1 MAAVLSILLLNLSGS
16 SAWAAVAAAAG
27 RVSAVSSQAGTAAGA
42 SLGRLGA
49 IGLNPVSI
57 NSVSPSLR
65 SSMPTLRTFPLSGA
79 PKLDAN
85 ASSAQ
90 AASLQIL
97 NAVAAKI
104 EPVKAASPEGSA
116 KVPAVRG
123 SLLGMKKI
131 AAPKQ
136 GRLSAVGGKLALD
149 RAWERGLRHAKGEQD
164 PVPAED
170 PAFSGAPRRNGL
182 QPAEPRR
189 GKMRRML
196 AVPIAA
202 AAIAAIPQ
210 GIELAYQHP
219 VVQQLW
225 QTVSLSVTSL
235 PSWMQSSVWIG
246 TGFGAAWLL
255 PKIARTAGK
264 WIFNY
269 VDWDPL
275 RESYLTNLA
284 GAAAWFSAVGFAV
297 FQMGGLAALGVN
309 AGLFAATM
317 TLATQDLAKN
327 LAAGFQLYRNR
338 EHEFDFG
345 DEVTIW
351 GETGRVESINIRF
364 ITLDT
369 RENKDAE
376 YERVMMA
383 NEKVRSLGISN
394 KSHGPKGRLL
404 AGAAFLPA
412 IFYGPFGPYL
422 SVALL
427 VLAGSMAKEWA
438 AGIYRK
444 ADEASPDKDLAKKY
458 RTRGKIVGWIGNAAY
473 LGGLAFILN
482 LFGVPLVGITSAL
495 AVVSAAAGFWT
506 KEVASD
512 LVAGLMI
519 AVWRPFG
526 QGDVIQVGKH
536 PRGKVE
542 TITPRTIRIRLD
554 DGSAH
559 YVPLEDLMKEKIRI
573 GLKPQP
579 AAE

>member
-1 MAAVLSILLLNLSGS
+1 
-16 SAWAAVAAAAG
+16 
-27 RVSAVSSQAGTAAGA
+27 
-42 SLGRLGA
+42 
-49 IGLNPVSI
+49 
-57 NSVSPSLR
+57 
-65 SSMPTLRTFPLSGA
+65 
-79 PKLDAN
+79 
-85 ASSAQ
+85 
-90 AASLQIL
+90 
-97 NAVAAKI
+97 
-104 EPVKAASPEGSA
+104 SA
-116 KVPAVRG
+116 KVLMTKTSGRTLPGARG
-123 SLLGMKKI
+123 SLAGMQEVVR
-131 AAPKQ
+131 PQ
-136 GRLSAVGGKLALD
+136 GAESSAVGGKLALD
-149 RAWERGLRHAKGEQD
+149 RAWERGMRHEKGEKN
-164 PVPAED
+164 PVPAETS
-170 PAFSGAPRRNGL
+170 AFSGAPKHKGL
-182 QPAEPRR
+182 HPAPPRR
-189 GKMRRML
+189 GKMRRIL
-196 AVPIAA
+196 SIPIAA
-202 AAIAAIPQ
+202 AAAAAIPK
-210 GIELAYQHP
+210 GIELALQHP
-219 VVQQLW
+219 MVQQLW
-225 QTVSLSVTSL
+225 QMVSLFVTSL
-235 PSWMQSSVWIG
+235 PPWMQTSAWIG
-246 TGFGAAWLL
+246 TAFGAAWLL
-255 PKIARTAGK
+255 PKIVRGAGK
-264 WIFNY
+264 WLFNY

-284 GAAAWFSAVGFAV
+284 GAAAWFAAVGFAV

-309 AGLFAATM
+309 AGLFAATL

-345 DEVTIW
+345 DEITIW
-351 GETGRVESINIRF
+351 GETGRVESINVRF

-369 RENKDAE
+369 SENKDAE
-376 YERVMMA
+376 YDHVMMA

-394 KSHGPKGRLL
+394 KSHSKGRLL
-404 AGAAFLPA
+404 AAASFLPA

-422 SVALL
+422 TVALL

-444 ADEASPDKDLAKKY
+444 ADEAGDDKDLAKKY
-458 RTRGKIVGWIGNAAY
+458 RIRGKIVGWVGNAAY

-526 QGDVIQVGKH
+526 QGDTIQVGKH
-536 PRGKVE
+536 PRGVVE

-559 YVPLEDLMKEKIRI
+559 YVPLEDLMKEKIHI
-573 GLKPQP
+573 GLKAKTEA